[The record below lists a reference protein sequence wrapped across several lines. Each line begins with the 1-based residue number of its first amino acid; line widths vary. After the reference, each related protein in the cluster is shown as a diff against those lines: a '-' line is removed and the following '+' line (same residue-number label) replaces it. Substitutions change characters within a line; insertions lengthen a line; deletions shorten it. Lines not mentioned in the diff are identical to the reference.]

1 MNLDLTGKTI
11 LMIDDI
17 IAYGGTMFYG
27 AHKLKEIGVG
37 KIYAYATH
45 TELSILDEKEG
56 KLKKALEVGVVEQLF
71 TTDSIFTGKHD
82 KITVMKIG

>member
-1 MNLDLTGKTI
+1 MH
-11 LMIDDI
+11 
-17 IAYGGTMFYG
+17 YG
-27 AHKLKEIGVG
+27 ANKLKELGVG

-45 TELSILDEKEG
+45 TELSVLDEQEG
-56 KLKKALEVGVVEQLF
+56 KLRKSLESGVVEQLF